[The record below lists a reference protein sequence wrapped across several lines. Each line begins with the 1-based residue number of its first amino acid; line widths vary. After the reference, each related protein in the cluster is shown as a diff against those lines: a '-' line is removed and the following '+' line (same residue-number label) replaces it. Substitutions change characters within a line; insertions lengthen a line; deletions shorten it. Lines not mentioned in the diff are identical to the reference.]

1 MGANFFLYEMTPI
14 YMGGNNETD
23 RVASP
28 ASVPV
33 QLKRRFD
40 GDNIGTVILAIKACM
55 SSWTPPRYRNFDI
68 IYTSQ
73 ICLKDHLRGHHN
85 MAA

>member
-1 MGANFFLYEMTPI
+1 MGANSFPYEMTPI

-55 SSWTPPRYRNFDI
+55 YAIMDPAPLPKLCYYIHQSNLS
-68 IYTSQ
+68 
-73 ICLKDHLRGHHN
+73 
-85 MAA
+85 